1 MKSVCSNIKLMLEF
15 LKALF
20 LGSVL
25 QYINDLFDDV
35 TYDIVICADDT
46 TLYSKPDQVSD
57 IWQQL
62 QLVFKHKSDLWDI
75 LDWGKIWLFDFN
87 AGKTE
92 LILFDQCNN
101 SGPIDLKMDVSV
113 LEEKS
118 SLKMLGLG
126 LLHYIYCWNCL

>member
-1 MKSVCSNIKLMLEF
+1 MLEF

-46 TLYSKPDQVSD
+46 TLYSKLDQVSD

-62 QLVFKHKSDLWDI
+62 QLVFKHKSDL
-75 LDWGKIWLFDFN
+75 
-87 AGKTE
+87 
-92 LILFDQCNN
+92 
-101 SGPIDLKMDVSV
+101 
-113 LEEKS
+113 
-118 SLKMLGLG
+118 
-126 LLHYIYCWNCL
+126 